1 MSGREGDINR
11 SSFIEAGEGSLEKVE
26 TETIVDVFGNEEE
39 HEIKYKTLSW
49 QVSVTHTAY
58 LSQLV
63 SALMIAEIV
72 STGLLTLP
80 NAVAIVGIVPSLIL
94 TIFLGIFALYTAK
107 LLVDFKMNHP
117 EVHNMGDAGYILF
130 GPVGREIFAAG
141 SIIFAIFGVGALILS
156 GQQALS
162 TLSNNGLCATVL
174 LVIFAIATFL
184 LALPRTFSRL
194 SWLALVSAVT
204 IALCG
209 VLAMIGAGANPVPN
223 RIIQAALPSNFYEAF
238 LAITGPVCLMFFV
251 LISEMRR
258 PQDAMKAAW
267 VLQGFST
274 TFYAVFSV
282 VVYVYIGSS
291 VAAPALFS
299 LPPVWA
305 KISFAF
311 GMVNFLITGAL
322 YTHFAAKLL
331 FVRLFRKTRHIHSH
345 TVLGWSTWVFL
356 CFASVAI
363 AFILASAV
371 PIFSYLTGITASLFA
386 SWYTYGVAGFFW
398 LHDTFYLKGGL
409 GAIRR
414 RWFGTT
420 LAVLTVLAGAF
431 MCVVGTYVSIKL
443 IADAYSQGLVGKPF
457 TC

>member
-1 MSGREGDINR
+1 MSEREVDIDH
-11 SSFIEAGEGSLEKVE
+11 SSFPGLDEGSLSKLEKE
-26 TETIVDVFGNEEE
+26 IVTADVFGNEDE

-49 QVSVTHTAY
+49 Q
-58 LSQLV
+58 LV
-63 SALMIAEIV
+63 SALMVAEIV

-80 NAVAIVGIVPSLIL
+80 NAIAIVGIVPSLIL
-94 TIFLGIFALYTAK
+94 TIFLGVFALYTAK
-107 LLVDFKMNHP
+107 LLVDFKLNHP

-130 GPVGREIFAAG
+130 GPIGREIFAAG

-162 TLSNNGLCATVL
+162 TLSNNGLCASVL
-174 LVIFAIATFL
+174 LAIFAIATFL

-194 SWLALVSAVT
+194 SWLALVSAVFIT
-204 IALCG
+204 LCG
-209 VLAMIGAGANPVPN
+209 ILAMVGAGANPVSG
-223 RIIQAALPSNFYEAF
+223 RVIQATVPSNFYEAF
-238 LAITGPVCLMFFV
+238 LAITGPVFAYAGHFVFFV

-267 VLQGFST
+267 VLQGFAT
-274 TFYAVFSV
+274 TFFAVFSV
-282 VVYVYIGSS
+282 VVYVYIGST
-291 VAAPALFS
+291 VASPALFS

-331 FVRLFRKTRHIHSH
+331 FVRFFRHTRHIHSH
-345 TVLGWSTWVFL
+345 TILGWSTWVFL
-356 CFASVAI
+356 CFASVAV
-363 AFILASAV
+363 AFVLASAV

-398 LHDTFYLKGGL
+398 LHDTFHLKGGMD
-409 GAIRR
+409 AIKR
-414 RWFGTT
+414 RWLGTT

-431 MCVVGTYVSIKL
+431 MCVAGTYVSIKL
-443 IADAYSQGLVGKPF
+443 IADAYSEGLVGKPF

>member
-49 QVSVTHTAY
+49 
-58 LSQLV
+58 QLV

-238 LAITGPVCLMFFV
+238 LAITGP
-251 LISEMRR
+251 
-258 PQDAMKAAW
+258 AAW